1 VEQPIVLLVMS
12 QLIMWVTI
20 NFNGR
25 PIFQLDSILLFL
37 DSDLL
42 ERILYIFLSRLVERI
57 LFNTQQHNNRYN
69 DVLLGRN

>member
-12 QLIMWVTI
+12 QLIMWVI
-20 NFNGR
+20 NGR

>member
-1 VEQPIVLLVMS
+1 MEQPIVLLVMS
-12 QLIMWVTI
+12 QLIMWVI
-20 NFNGR
+20 NGR